1 MIETRASAIDETFVT
16 RTLQELV
23 RINSVNP
30 SISSEGK
37 GEAAIAIY
45 LARVLSDMGLEVA
58 VHEPQPARPSV
69 VGIIRGSG
77 GGHSLMLN
85 AHIDTVGV
93 EGMSDP
99 FSGAIR
105 GRKLFGRGAYDMK
118 GSVAAC
124 VGAMRALASA
134 RTFLPGD
141 VMVALVAD
149 EEFASIGSADLLGR
163 YRPDA
168 AIVTEPSALQICVA
182 HKGFIWL
189 EVETTGRA
197 YHGSQFQHGV
207 DANMRMGR
215 FLHELESV
223 ERDLRRRQP
232 HPYVGPPSL
241 HAATLKGGTG
251 LSIYAASATLQIER
265 RTIPGESTE
274 QAIGDIAAIIERLS
288 EQDGSFKATMKTLL
302 VRDAFEISP
311 SAEVV
316 RSLSSAA
323 TNVLGDAPKYI
334 GENPWM
340 DSALLAAAG
349 VETVVFGPDGTGA
362 HSDDEW
368 VDLDTVAQLSQILAD
383 TAVRYCSIPKRAAL
397 PQAAPRAQAAAPR
410 RLR

>member
-1 MIETRASAIDETFVT
+1 MIETQASAIDETFVT
-16 RTLQELV
+16 RTLQDLV

-30 SISSEGK
+30 SISPEGK
-37 GEAAIAIY
+37 GEAEIACYLAIA
-45 LARVLSDMGLEVA
+45 LRDMGLEVA

-69 VGIIRGSG
+69 VGILRGSG

-93 EGMSDP
+93 EGMSDA

-124 VGAMRALASA
+124 VGAMKALSVAETS
-134 RTFLPGD
+134 LPGD
-141 VMVALVAD
+141 VLVALVAD
-149 EEFASIGSADLLGR
+149 EEFASIGSADLLER

-197 YHGSQFQHGV
+197 YHGSQYEHGI

-215 FLHELESV
+215 FLNELEFV

-241 HAATLKGGTG
+241 HAATLRGGTG

-274 QAIGDIAAIIERLS
+274 QAIADIAAIIERLS
-288 EQDGSFKATMKTLL
+288 AQDDSFKATMKTLL
-302 VRDAFEISP
+302 VR
-311 SAEVV
+311 
-316 RSLSSAA
+316 SLASAA
-323 TNVLGDAPKYI
+323 TNVLGDPPKYI

-340 DSALLAAAG
+340 DSALLSAAG

-368 VDLDTVAQLSQILAD
+368 VDLDTVARLSQILAD
-383 TAVRYCSIPKRAAL
+383 TAVRYCSIPKRAMLPEAMPR
-397 PQAAPRAQAAAPR
+397 PQAATPR